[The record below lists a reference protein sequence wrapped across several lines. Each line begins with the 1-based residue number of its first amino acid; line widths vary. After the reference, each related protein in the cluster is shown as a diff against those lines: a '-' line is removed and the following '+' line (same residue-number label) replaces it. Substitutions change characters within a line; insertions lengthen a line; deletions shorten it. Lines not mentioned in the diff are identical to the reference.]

1 MMTHRDDSTSLLL
14 VVDDEEGMRETL
26 RDILEECDFAADTA
40 SNGLEAV
47 DKVKTV
53 DYDLVLMDV
62 RMPVMGGIE
71 ALRNMRRLRPG
82 LPIIMMTAYSSTS
95 AETEACREGAQ
106 MMLYKPVDLDE
117 LLGSIRSAPQLDKP

>member
-1 MMTHRDDSTSLLL
+1 MTTHRDGSTSLLL

-26 RDILEECDFAADTA
+26 RDILEECDYAADTA
-40 SNGLEAV
+40 SDGREAV

-82 LPIIMMTAYSSTS
+82 LPIIMMTAYSSTA